1 MSGNSLLMALHSS
14 TERFGVAVHDPMSS
28 SEPSAVQVFDDGR
41 GLSNT
46 LITRVS
52 AMLPRERWTQL
63 SGLAVATG
71 PGGFTG
77 TRLSV
82 VMARTLAEQLRCPLL
97 GISSFALMAPRLHS
111 QLPGEQRGQPFWI
124 ARELPRRGL
133 VAGCYCLDANDV
145 NEVEE
150 PHLVAKGRSLGSIVE
165 AAEDVHADVLQLLK
179 LLRCAHLAGKA
190 MPWSEVLPI
199 YPTSPVGQV

>member
-97 GISSFALMAPRLHS
+97 GISSFALMAPRLHN
-111 QLPGEQRGQPFWI
+111 QLPVDQRGQPFWI

-145 NEVEE
+145 NELEE
-150 PHLVAKGRSLGSIVE
+150 PHLVAKGRSLGPIIE
-165 AAEDVHADVLQLLK
+165 AAEDVHADVLRLLE

>member
-1 MSGNSLLMALHSS
+1 MSSNSLLMALHSS

-97 GISSFALMAPRLHS
+97 GISSFALMAPRLHN
-111 QLPGEQRGQPFWI
+111 QLPVDQRGQPFWI

-145 NEVEE
+145 NELEE
-150 PHLVAKGRSLGSIVE
+150 PHLVAKGRSLGPIVE
-165 AAEDVHADVLQLLK
+165 AAEDVHADVLRLLE

>member
-1 MSGNSLLMALHSS
+1 MSSAPLFMALHSS
-14 TERFGVAVHDPMSS
+14 TERFGVAVHDP
-28 SEPSAVQVFDDGR
+28 EHASAFPTVEVFDDGR

-46 LITRVS
+46 LITRVT
-52 AMLPRERWTQL
+52 AMLPRERWKHL
-63 SGLAVATG
+63 NGLAVATG

-82 VMARTLAEQLRCPLL
+82 VMARTLAEQLQCPLL
-97 GISSFALMAPRLHS
+97 GISSFALMAARLHH
-111 QLPGEQRGQPFWI
+111 QLPVEQRGQSLWI

-133 VAGCYCLDANDV
+133 VAGGYRLDGDDV
-145 NEVEE
+145 EELEE
-150 PHLVAKGRSLGSIVE
+150 PHLVAKGRSIGPIVE
-165 AAEDVHADVLQLLK
+165 AAEDVNADVLRLLD
-179 LLRCAHLAGKA
+179 LLRRAHLAGKE

>member
-1 MSGNSLLMALHSS
+1 
-14 TERFGVAVHDPMSS
+14 VHDPESS
-28 SEPSAVQVFDDGR
+28 SDISNVEVFDDGR

-52 AMLPRERWTQL
+52 AMLPRERWKNL
-63 SGLAVATG
+63 NGLAVAIG

-82 VMARTLAEQLRCPLL
+82 VMARTLAEQLDCPLL
-97 GISSFALMAPRLHS
+97 GITSFALMAPRLHNH
-111 QLPGEQRGQPFWI
+111 LPEEQQGQPFWI

-133 VAGCYCLDANDV
+133 VAGCYCLDGDDV
-145 NEVEE
+145 NELEE
-150 PHLVAKGRSLGSIVE
+150 PHLVAKGRSVSPTVE
-165 AAEDVHADVLQLLK
+165 AAEDVRADVGRLLE
-179 LLRCAHLAGKA
+179 LLRRGHLAGQA

>member
-97 GISSFALMAPRLHS
+97 GISSFALMAPRLHN
-111 QLPGEQRGQPFWI
+111 QLPVDQRGQPFWI

-145 NEVEE
+145 NELEE
-150 PHLVAKGRSLGSIVE
+150 PHLVAKGRSLAPIVE
-165 AAEDVHADVLQLLK
+165 AAEDVHADVLRLLE

>member
-97 GISSFALMAPRLHS
+97 GISSFALMAPRLHN
-111 QLPGEQRGQPFWI
+111 QLPVDQRGQPFWI

-145 NEVEE
+145 NELEE
-150 PHLVAKGRSLGSIVE
+150 PHLVAKGRSFGPIVE
-165 AAEDVHADVLQLLK
+165 AAEDVHADVLRLLE

>member
-97 GISSFALMAPRLHS
+97 GISSFALMAPRLHN
-111 QLPGEQRGQPFWI
+111 QLPVDQRGQPFWI

-133 VAGCYCLDANDV
+133 VAGCYRLDANDV
-145 NEVEE
+145 NELEE
-150 PHLVAKGRSLGSIVE
+150 PHLVAKGRSLGPIVE
-165 AAEDVHADVLQLLK
+165 AAEDVRADVLRLLE

>member
-97 GISSFALMAPRLHS
+97 GISSFALMAPRLHN
-111 QLPGEQRGQPFWI
+111 QLPVDQRGQPFWI

-145 NEVEE
+145 NELEE
-150 PHLVAKGRSLGSIVE
+150 PHLVAKGRSLGPIVE
-165 AAEDVHADVLQLLK
+165 AAKDVHADVLRLLE

>member
-52 AMLPRERWTQL
+52 AMLPRARWAPL

-97 GISSFALMAPRLHS
+97 GISSFALMAPRLHN
-111 QLPGEQRGQPFWI
+111 QLPVDQRGQPFWI

-145 NEVEE
+145 NELEE
-150 PHLVAKGRSLGSIVE
+150 PHLVAK
-165 AAEDVHADVLQLLK
+165 
-179 LLRCAHLAGKA
+179 
-190 MPWSEVLPI
+190 
-199 YPTSPVGQV
+199 

>member
-1 MSGNSLLMALHSS
+1 MALHSS
-14 TERFGVAVHDPMSS
+14 TEHFGVAVHDPESS
-28 SEPSAVQVFDDGR
+28 SDISNVEVFDDGR

-52 AMLPRERWTQL
+52 AMLPREHWKNL
-63 SGLAVATG
+63 NGLAVAIG

-82 VMARTLAEQLRCPLL
+82 VMARTLAEQLDCPLL
-97 GISSFALMAPRLHS
+97 GISSFALMAPRLHNH
-111 QLPGEQRGQPFWI
+111 LPEEQQGQPFWI

-133 VAGCYCLDANDV
+133 VAGCYCLDGDDV
-145 NEVEE
+145 NELEE
-150 PHLVAKGRSLGSIVE
+150 PHLVAKRRSVSPIVE
-165 AAEDVHADVLQLLK
+165 AAEDVRADVGRLLDL
-179 LLRCAHLAGKA
+179 LLRAHLAGKA

>member
-1 MSGNSLLMALHSS
+1 MSGNPLLMALHSS
-14 TERFGVAVHDPMSS
+14 TERFGVAVHDPMLS
-28 SEPSAVQVFDDGR
+28 SEPSAVAVFEDGR

-52 AMLPRERWTQL
+52 AMLPRERWTNL

-97 GISSFALMAPRLHS
+97 GISSFALMAPRLHN
-111 QLPGEQRGQPFWI
+111 QLPLEQRGQPFWI

-133 VAGCYCLDANDV
+133 VAGCYRLDGTDV
-145 NEVEE
+145 NELEE
-150 PHLVAKGRSLGSIVE
+150 PHLVAKGRSLGSTVE
-165 AAEDVHADVLQLLK
+165 AAEDVQADVLRLLD
-179 LLRCAHLAGKA
+179 LLRHAHLAGKA

>member
-1 MSGNSLLMALHSS
+1 MSGNPLLMALHSS
-14 TERFGVAVHDPMSS
+14 TERFGVAVFDPTSS
-28 SEPSAVQVFDDGR
+28 TGTSAVEVFDDGR

-46 LITRVS
+46 LITRVT
-52 AMLPRERWTQL
+52 AMVPRERWTNFK
-63 SGLAVATG
+63 GLAVATG

-97 GISSFALMAPRLHS
+97 GISSFALMAPRLHN
-111 QLPGEQRGQPFWI
+111 QLPKEQRGQPFWI

-133 VAGCYCLDANDV
+133 VAGCYCLEGNDV
-145 NEVEE
+145 NEIEE
-150 PHLVAKGRSLGSIVE
+150 PSLVAKGRSLGPIVE
-165 AAEDVHADVLQLLK
+165 AAEDVHADVSRLLE
-179 LLRCAHLAGKA
+179 LLRRAHLAGEA

>member
-97 GISSFALMAPRLHS
+97 GISSFALMAPRLHN
-111 QLPGEQRGQPFWI
+111 QLPVDQRGQPFWI

-145 NEVEE
+145 NELEE
-150 PHLVAKGRSLGSIVE
+150 PHLVAKGRSVSPTVE
-165 AAEDVHADVLQLLK
+165 AAEDVRADVGRLLE
-179 LLRCAHLAGKA
+179 LLRRGHLAGQA

>member
-97 GISSFALMAPRLHS
+97 GISSFALMAPRLHN
-111 QLPGEQRGQPFWI
+111 QLPVDQRGQPFWI

-133 VAGCYCLDANDV
+133 VAGCYYLDANDV
-145 NEVEE
+145 NELEE
-150 PHLVAKGRSLGSIVE
+150 PHLVAKGRSLGPIVE
-165 AAEDVHADVLQLLK
+165 AAEDVHADVLRLLE

>member
-97 GISSFALMAPRLHS
+97 GISSFALMAPRLHN
-111 QLPGEQRGQPFWI
+111 QLPVDQRGQPFWI

-133 VAGCYCLDANDV
+133 VAGCYCLDANDF
-145 NEVEE
+145 NELEE
-150 PHLVAKGRSLGSIVE
+150 PHLVAKGRSLGPIVE
-165 AAEDVHADVLQLLK
+165 AAEDVHADVLRLLE

>member
-52 AMLPRERWTQL
+52 AMLPRERCTQL

-97 GISSFALMAPRLHS
+97 GISSFALMAPRLHN
-111 QLPGEQRGQPFWI
+111 QLPVDQRGQPFWI

-145 NEVEE
+145 NELEE
-150 PHLVAKGRSLGSIVE
+150 PHLVAKGRSLGPIVE
-165 AAEDVHADVLQLLK
+165 AAEDVHADVLRLLG

>member
-97 GISSFALMAPRLHS
+97 GISSFALMAPRLHN
-111 QLPGEQRGQPFWI
+111 QLPVDQCGQPFWI

-145 NEVEE
+145 NELEE
-150 PHLVAKGRSLGSIVE
+150 PHLVAKGRSLGPIVE
-165 AAEDVHADVLQLLK
+165 AAEDVHADVLRLLE

>member
-97 GISSFALMAPRLHS
+97 GISSFALMAPRLHN
-111 QLPGEQRGQPFWI
+111 QLPVDQRGQPFWI

-133 VAGCYCLDANDV
+133 VAGCYSLDANDV
-145 NEVEE
+145 NELEE
-150 PHLVAKGRSLGSIVE
+150 PHLVAKGRSLGPIVE
-165 AAEDVHADVLQLLK
+165 AAEDVHADVLRLLE

>member
-97 GISSFALMAPRLHS
+97 GISSFALMAPRLHN
-111 QLPGEQRGQPFWI
+111 QLPVDQRGQPFWI

-145 NEVEE
+145 NELEE
-150 PHLVAKGRSLGSIVE
+150 PHLVAKGRSLGPIVE
-165 AAEDVHADVLQLLK
+165 AAEDVRADVLRLLE

>member
-97 GISSFALMAPRLHS
+97 GISSFALMAPRLHN
-111 QLPGEQRGQPFWI
+111 QLPVDQRGQPFWI

-145 NEVEE
+145 NELEE
-150 PHLVAKGRSLGSIVE
+150 PHLVAKGRSLAPIVE
-165 AAEDVHADVLQLLK
+165 AAEDVHADVLRLLE

-190 MPWSEVLPI
+190 MPWSAVLPI

>member
-1 MSGNSLLMALHSS
+1 MSGNPLLMALHSS

-28 SEPSAVQVFDDGR
+28 SEPSAVEVFDDGR

-46 LITRVS
+46 LISRVS
-52 AMLPRERWTQL
+52 AMLPRERWTHL
-63 SGLAVATG
+63 NGLAVATG

-82 VMARTLAEQLRCPLL
+82 VMARTLAEQLHCPLL
-97 GISSFALMAPRLHS
+97 GISSFALMAPRLHN
-111 QLPGEQRGQPFWI
+111 QLPVEQRGQSFWI

-133 VAGCYCLDANDV
+133 VAGCYRLDGDV
-145 NEVEE
+145 VAELEE
-150 PHLVAKGRSLGSIVE
+150 QHLVAKGRSLGPIVE
-165 AAEDVHADVLQLLK
+165 ATEDVHADVLRLLD
-179 LLRCAHLAGKA
+179 LLRRAHLAGKA

>member
-1 MSGNSLLMALHSS
+1 MSGNSLLIALHSS

-97 GISSFALMAPRLHS
+97 GISSFALMAPRLHN
-111 QLPGEQRGQPFWI
+111 QLPVDQRGQPFWI

-145 NEVEE
+145 NELEE
-150 PHLVAKGRSLGSIVE
+150 PHLVAKGRSLGPIVE
-165 AAEDVHADVLQLLK
+165 AAEDVHADVLRLLE